1 RPHARPENLLLTRP
15 MVTHVAQIEAMVL
28 FLEGLEEKF
37 GLPAGRLTF
46 EIQIETPQAILGI
59 DGRSPIGPMIAAGQG
74 RITGMPY
81 GTYDYSA
88 SVGIAAAYQSLEHP
102 SADFAKA
109 VMQASAAGTGV
120 RLSDGSTNIMP
131 VGESRDEA
139 WQLHGRLVTRSLQ
152 RGFYQSWDLHP
163 AQLPSRYAAT
173 FAFFRASLENANMR
187 LAAYLGEGTA
197 EIMDEPATARA
208 LAHFLRR
215 GLRCGAIS
223 QDEGAVQVDQ
233 LEELIAPRA
242 TRTRRS
248 RAADSPPSPG
258 PPWAEAGASGR
269 QVPRVNRLVRV
280 HPLEVELE
288 HLVQRRLS
296 VHSAP
301 FERLDRLYLP
311 RGAVP
316 AEFAAR
322 LDDLQVVIDDVLG
335 DLPAGEPLRGEG
347 QQVPQD
353 QFVPRHGA
361 VPGPI
366 HRCLDAVAR
375 TGGEVLLS
383 GREGHPRPRRAVLSG
398 EHLHRSVVER
408 CVGDRVGNGRPGG
421 QHPVLHSQVWF
432 AVDDVVDRP
441 VPAIDRSVVQAQLL

>member
-1 RPHARPENLLLTRP
+1 MLYTSPLRNQIEELLRPVDEAAARYYPQDDGSRQPIHSVYLRGDKYTPQTPAQWGQAALEAVNEAGGMSHLLGVHGLVRDPKEAQLIADKVEAKLATEPIEDLRLDFEDGYGAHPDEDEDAAVITAANRLGRAGADGLAPPFVGIRFKAFEPRTRERGLRTVELFLEHLLPHGLPENLILTLP

-131 VGESRDEA
+131 VGEGRDEA

-152 RGFYQSWDLHP
+152 RGFYQGWDLHP

-208 LAHFLRR
+208 LADFLRR
-215 GLRCGAIS
+215 GLHCGAIS
-223 QDEGAVQVDQ
+223 QEEVAVQVDQ
-233 LEELIAPRA
+233 LDGLIAP
-242 TRTRRS
+242 
-248 RAADSPPSPG
+248 
-258 PPWAEAGASGR
+258 
-269 QVPRVNRLVRV
+269 
-280 HPLEVELE
+280 
-288 HLVQRRLS
+288 
-296 VHSAP
+296 
-301 FERLDRLYLP
+301 
-311 RGAVP
+311 
-316 AEFAAR
+316 
-322 LDDLQVVIDDVLG
+322 
-335 DLPAGEPLRGEG
+335 
-347 QQVPQD
+347 
-353 QFVPRHGA
+353 
-361 VPGPI
+361 
-366 HRCLDAVAR
+366 
-375 TGGEVLLS
+375 
-383 GREGHPRPRRAVLSG
+383 
-398 EHLHRSVVER
+398 
-408 CVGDRVGNGRPGG
+408 
-421 QHPVLHSQVWF
+421 
-432 AVDDVVDRP
+432 
-441 VPAIDRSVVQAQLL
+441 